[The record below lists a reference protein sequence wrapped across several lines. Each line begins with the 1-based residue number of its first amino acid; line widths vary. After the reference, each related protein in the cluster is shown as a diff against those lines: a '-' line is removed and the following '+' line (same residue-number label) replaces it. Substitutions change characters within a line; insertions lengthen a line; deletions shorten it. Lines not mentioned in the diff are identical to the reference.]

1 MYCMF
6 HQLISMYECPTTKSV
21 QMFMLDMTLE
31 SCQWFA
37 DKAKKW
43 YKSEGFKT
51 SVDDNDDAFVYK
63 SYFICFGCIKVIKI
77 ASLKQ

>member
-1 MYCMF
+1 M
-6 HQLISMYECPTTKSV
+6 SV
-21 QMFMLDMTLE
+21 QQLNQFKCLCLTWHLSPASDLQTR
-31 SCQWFA
+31 Q
-37 DKAKKW
+37 KKKW

-63 SYFICFGCIKVIKI
+63 SYFIGFGCIKILKI